1 MTVVWMDA
9 KKAGRMD
16 EQTVD
21 GKASIQVVWKVV
33 KLVVQKAGKM
43 GKFEALMKDA
53 WRVSRLVA

>member
-21 GKASIQVVWKVV
+21 GKASKQAVW
-33 KLVVQKAGKM
+33 KAGKM
-43 GKFEALMKDA
+43 VKFEDT
-53 WRVSRLVA
+53 